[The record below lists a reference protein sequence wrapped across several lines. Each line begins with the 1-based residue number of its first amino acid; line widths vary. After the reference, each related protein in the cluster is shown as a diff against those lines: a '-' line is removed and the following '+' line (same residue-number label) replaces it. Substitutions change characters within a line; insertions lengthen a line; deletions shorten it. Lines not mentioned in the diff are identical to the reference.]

1 MNEFDLIK
9 RMHTIISGGRAGLT
23 QAGSVGIGDDA
34 AVLTVDPGRQLVIT
48 TDTLVS
54 GVHFPVE
61 TPPADIGYKALAVNL
76 SDLAAMGADP
86 RWFFLAITLGK
97 ADVQWLDE
105 FAAGMAS
112 LASSSGIEIAGGDT
126 TSGPLSITITALGM
140 VEPGAALLRSTG
152 RAGDLVV
159 VSGTPGMASWALWK
173 LRTGE
178 TVDDQSLRA
187 LSRPQPRL
195 DLGRALRGKATACID
210 VSDGLAADLEH
221 ITTASQVGAEIW
233 LDRLPRPE
241 AMRSLQPE
249 ARWNLQLGG
258 GDDYEL
264 CFSIPPG
271 MERELPAL
279 AIAGG
284 VDLTVI
290 GRLTSACGLRFLKPD
305 GSGFRPTRSGYNHFP
320 DQ

>member
-1 MNEFDLIK
+1 MNEFDLIE
-9 RMHTIISGGRAGLT
+9 RMQAVISGGRAGLI

-34 AVLTVDPGRQLVIT
+34 AVLTVDPGRQLVVT

-54 GVHFPVE
+54 GVHFPPD

-86 RWFFLAITLGK
+86 CWFFLAITLAR
-97 ADVQWLDE
+97 ADVHWLDE

-112 LASSSGIEIAGGDT
+112 LASSSGIELAGGDT

-140 VEPGAALLRSTG
+140 VDTGAALLRSTG

-159 VSGTPGMASWALWK
+159 VSGTPGMASWALCQ
-173 LRTGE
+173 LRAGE
-178 TVDDQSLRA
+178 TVDDPSRRA

-210 VSDGLAADLEH
+210 VSDGLAADLAH
-221 ITTASQVGAEIW
+221 ITTASQLGAEIW
-233 LDRLPRPE
+233 LDRLPVPG
-241 AMRSLQPE
+241 AMKSLQLE
-249 ARWNLQLGG
+249 ERWNLQLGG

-271 MERELPAL
+271 TERELTAL
-279 AIAGG
+279 ALAGG

-290 GRLTSACGLRFLKPD
+290 GRLTTASGLRFLRPD
-305 GSGFRPTRSGYNHFP
+305 GSAFRPARSGYNHFP

>member
-23 QAGSVGIGDDA
+23 QTGSVGIGDDA
-34 AVLTVDPGRQLVIT
+34 AVLTVDPGRQLVVT

-86 RWFFLAITLGK
+86 RWFFLAITLGQ
-97 ADVQWLDE
+97 ADVPWLDE
-105 FAAGMAS
+105 FAAGVAS
-112 LASSSGIEIAGGDT
+112 LARSSGIEIAGGDT

-140 VEPGAALLRSTG
+140 VDTGAALLRSTA

-159 VSGTPGMASWALWK
+159 VSGTPGTASWALCK
-173 LRTGE
+173 LSTGE
-178 TVDDQSLRA
+178 TVDDRSMRA

-210 VSDGLAADLEH
+210 VSDGLAADLAH
-221 ITTASQVGAEIW
+221 ITTASQVGADIW

-241 AMRSLQPE
+241 AMRSLQLE

-264 CFSIPPG
+264 CFSIPP
-271 MERELPAL
+271 ETEPELPAL

-290 GRLTSACGLRFLKPD
+290 GRLTATSGLRFLKPD
-305 GSGFRPTRSGYNHFP
+305 GSGFRPARSGYNHFP
-320 DQ
+320 D